1 MLIENE
7 DRRVYLS
14 TDGREGESEDTGQR
28 TDNKEN
34 EVLEKARKEW
44 VPGGIDPR
52 TSKGTAPSETGRR
65 KERQAGGVEGKT
77 ERDLQLAFSL
87 TMS

>member
-65 KERQAGGVEGKT
+65 KERQAGGENVDHGNREG
-77 ERDLQLAFSL
+77 LPAL
-87 TMS
+87 